1 MSLKLIAM
9 VVVRKKMEKVMMMVW
24 VCCWHENEGEK
35 EEDKRVMIFVEGV
48 VVINL
53 PIGVDAAL
61 SCLLI
66 YPMEGVAHFWPL
78 TLAPLITCLSNLCR
92 IISLNLS
99 CVKDNMG
106 PLRINSRYP
115 AINLGT
121 LSHLR

>member
-1 MSLKLIAM
+1 
-9 VVVRKKMEKVMMMVW
+9 
-24 VCCWHENEGEK
+24 
-35 EEDKRVMIFVEGV
+35 MIFVEGV

-53 PIGVDAAL
+53 PIGAGAAL

-66 YPMEGVAHFWPL
+66 YPMEGVAHFLPL